1 MILTALVANF
11 FVLSVLNLRPFSERP
26 KPLPLQ
32 LWVQI
37 FMTLASSGLTKGVSF
52 VGISNPIPF
61 VICCTAYSVYG
72 VWNLLRDGPEDDF
85 REVMVFNVVVA
96 AMGKF
101 SEYLV

>member
-1 MILTALVANF
+1 MTTLFANF
-11 FVLSVLNLRPFSERP
+11 FVLSILNLRLHGERL

-37 FMTLASSGLTKGVSF
+37 FMTLAGSGLTKGVSF
-52 VGISNPIPF
+52 VGISNPVSF
-61 VICCTAYSVYG
+61 VICCSAYSVYG
-72 VWNLLRDGPEDDF
+72 VWNLLRRGPEDDF
-85 REVMVFNVVVA
+85 REFMMFNVVVA